1 MRGVWTGCSAG
12 ENIHFA
18 ADSVRLLRWETGDR
32 VGCRI
37 RETANGASGTART
50 YGTGV
55 VRVDAHRAKASD
67 LWVWGDWR
75 HLLLP
80 IGHLLLPKTAKWMP
94 NRPRKGTPKR
104 VFGNAPPPLV
114 RSEVPCR
121 PHGFSRVELQRNGM
135 ERLSILSVEIER
147 MWRRACR
154 NGAPRRSRR
163 DSRPGSYAQAGRM
176 PCSSSLFGQVS
187 KKDTC
192 ILPCRFGKISLS

>member
-104 VFGNAPPPLV
+104 VFGNAPPPPGKV
-114 RSEVPCR
+114 RSPLSPARVQPCR
-121 PHGFSRVELQRNGM
+121 VAKE
-135 ERLSILSVEIER
+135 
-147 MWRRACR
+147 W
-154 NGAPRRSRR
+154 NGASVDIVRGDRENVEKGLPQRGAPSVSPRFQTRILCSGRTNAVQFFPFR
-163 DSRPGSYAQAGRM
+163 AGLQKRHLH
-176 PCSSSLFGQVS
+176 S
-187 KKDTC
+187 T
-192 ILPCRFGKISLS
+192 LPIW